1 MLSYMIGNKI
11 DILTIRESKLDDT
24 SQFVIDSFTEPS
36 MLDHTRIGVVY
47 YFMLKITLLQQLIIP
62 PAPPSPLNI

>member
-47 YFMLKITLLQQLIIP
+47 YFMLKITLLQ
-62 PAPPSPLNI
+62 